1 MVQLGKMTLKSDSI
15 QLQRLALTVGASRAI
30 TIDAKRIVIDERVQL
45 SADILLADITV
56 ET

>member
-1 MVQLGKMTLKSDSI
+1 MGKMTLKSDSI